1 MVYVDVWRRQLLKHT
16 KVSLDNFLPLVHI
29 SLHEFFDLQSLD
41 FNFLVFLSYHL
52 FQVLDLLFGL
62 SSLLIKYLLLHFM
75 YFEVLVFGSSKDRRL
90 SFKFLNSFI
99 SLNQMIRFGD
109 FLRVV
114 VILIN
119 SLLPQS
125 LF

>member
-29 SLHEFFDLQSLD
+29 SLHEFFDLKSLD

-109 FLRVV
+109 FLWVV